1 MLTIPD
7 IARATS
13 ERLDLLP
20 SGSPVLALVSGGADS
35 TALLQLL
42 ATGDLGPLSGLRVLH
57 VNHQLRGD
65 AAEADAAFVRALC
78 AELGVTCRVER
89 YDVAGYAAEHG
100 LNLEDAG
107 RRIRYRFAED
117 EVDALCDSLGVSRA
131 TGRIAVA
138 HNRDDRIETFFMR
151 AIKGAG
157 MGGLASIPYR
167 RDRIV
172 RPLLDA
178 DRAAIRTWLIEV
190 GQPWREDAS
199 NADTTRLR
207 ALVRAEIIPVAERVN
222 PSFRETLTRSIDLLA
237 ADDALLSAMADA
249 FARDFA
255 EVKPGVSAAFDREWM
270 LSLDPAMARRVVRT
284 VVFAAFPDAFRLDS
298 AHVEALVEGLGSD
311 GFARDLPDGL
321 RATAEYGRM
330 VVSHSANVPRAVA
343 PSLLFIP
350 GIADL
355 GPAGF
360 MIAEEVACDDIAG
373 TPDSVTID
381 ARGLKRLV
389 VDGIR
394 PGDRMRPLGMKGTRK
409 LSDLLIDAKI
419 LRRMRGST
427 PVVRD
432 GERIVWLAGQR
443 MSEEYRVDGAT
454 TRAVRLTWRHSD
466 EDRG

>member
-13 ERLDLLP
+13 ERLGLLP
-20 SGSPVLALVSGGADS
+20 SESPVLALVSGGADS
-35 TALLQLL
+35 TALLRLL
-42 ATGDLGPLSGLRVLH
+42 AAGDLGPLRGLAVLH
-57 VNHQLRGD
+57 VNHQLRGE
-65 AAEADAAFVRALC
+65 AAEADAAFVRGLC
-78 AELGVTCRVER
+78 AELGVACRVER
-89 YDVAGYAAEHG
+89 YDVAAYAAEEG

-107 RRIRYRFAED
+107 RRVRYRFAED
-117 EVDALCDSLGVSRA
+117 EVDALCDSLGVARA
-131 TGRIAVA
+131 TGRIALA

-157 MGGLASIPYR
+157 TGGLASIPYR

-178 DRAAIRTWLIEV
+178 DRSAIRTWLIEV
-190 GQPWREDAS
+190 GQPWREDES
-199 NADTTRLR
+199 NADITRLR
-207 ALVRAEIIPVAERVN
+207 ALVRAEIVPVAERVN

-237 ADDALLSAMADA
+237 AEDALLSAMADA

-255 EVKPGVSAAFDREWM
+255 EVKPGVSAAFDRELM
-270 LSLDPAMARRVVRT
+270 LSLDLAMARRVVRA

-298 AHVEALVEGLGSD
+298 AHVEALVGGLGID

-355 GPAGF
+355 GSAGF
-360 MIAEEVACDDIAG
+360 LIAEEVACDDIAG
-373 TPDSVTID
+373 APDSVTID
-381 ARGLKRLV
+381 AGGLERLV

-419 LRRMRGST
+419 LRRMRGAT

-432 GERIVWLAGQR
+432 GERIVWLAGVR
-443 MSEEYRVDGAT
+443 VSEEYRVDNAT

-466 EDRG
+466 EDCG